1 MYIKSSYLEQLGQ
14 FQLNLTQNI
23 IEWRRFKFVQMKG
36 KALLKGDIKAK

>member
-1 MYIKSSYLEQLGQ
+1 MYIKSSYSEQLGQ

-36 KALLKGDIKAK
+36 KALLKA